1 VVSAEELQALAA
13 EVAQRHQAMEA
24 QRAQVNGTTETLK
37 LQQEELNR
45 RQEAYLDA
53 REALLAAVENPGA

>member
-13 EVAQRHQAMEA
+13 EVVQRHQAMEA

-37 LQQEELNR
+37 LQREELNR
-45 RQEAYLDA
+45 RQEAYLGA
-53 REALLAAVENPGA
+53 RGALLAAVEHPGA

>member
-1 VVSAEELQALAA
+1 MVSAEELQALAA